1 MTFNHEHKILQGGK
15 AIGYIMW
22 CVYQHLHQQQA
33 DKLVIRYQLRYSFNL
48 KRRHCNDNRFI
59 KG

>member
-33 DKLVIRYQLRYSFNL
+33 DKLVIRNQTSIFL
-48 KRRHCNDNRFI
+48 
-59 KG
+59 

>member
-1 MTFNHEHKILQGGK
+1 MTFNHEHKILQGGGK

-33 DKLVIRYQLRYSFNL
+33 DKLVIRTKLRYSFNL
-48 KRRHCNDNRFI
+48 KTLQ
-59 KG
+59 